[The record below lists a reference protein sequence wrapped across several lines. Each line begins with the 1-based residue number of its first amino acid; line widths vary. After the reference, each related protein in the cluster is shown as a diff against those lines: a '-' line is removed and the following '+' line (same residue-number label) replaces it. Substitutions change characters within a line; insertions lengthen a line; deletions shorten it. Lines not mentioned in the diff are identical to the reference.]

1 MEKYLVDLE
10 DKLKKITKELDD
22 KVYARN
28 CFLDFIDNGAIFDV
42 DKNGFTLSIT
52 TTKNE
57 DVSKHL
63 VYLSNLLLSV
73 SESIDRFKIKVKC
86 DNIKVNYSDSNI
98 YVNVDLRDV
107 DEIEMEKTR
116 LAVEKSRIEAEN
128 HRRRLEREFRD
139 RNSGYTSSGWSLD
152 KY

>member
-42 DKNGFTLSIT
+42 DKKGFTLSIT
-52 TTKNE
+52 TNKNE

-86 DNIKVNYSDSNI
+86 ENIEVTYSNLNI
-98 YVNVDLRDV
+98 YVNVDLRDS
-107 DEIEMEKTR
+107 DEIEMEKVKLEIAKR
-116 LAVEKSRIEAEN
+116 RIEAEN
-128 HRRRLEREFRD
+128 NKRD
-139 RNSGYTSSGWSLD
+139 REHIGYRSDYQSGWSNIA